1 MTVELQIINQQHNMR
16 QRRGATAT
24 LAAALYGWAGNRQ
37 VACLNLFCS
46 QFSPEGWHSKIGES
60 TLADAILDRIV
71 HDSYS
76 IFIDGDDSMRRR
88 KGINK

>member
-1 MTVELQIINQQHNMR
+1 MR
-16 QRRGATAT
+16 LFRRAPMALAPEFAVNVK
-24 LAAALYGWAGNRQ
+24 LAAATVKSCRRRCQTLPPQGVNSRR
-37 VACLNLFCS
+37 
-46 QFSPEGWHSKIGES
+46 PIHGES